1 MAAIQQIDMSAA
13 ATLIVAWR
21 VGHNAH
27 GAMLKAG
34 GEVIDA
40 LRGHARDSLNTIA
53 AGNGR
58 PYNPD
63 DEQEEETPFLTA
75 NQDELLDTALLE
87 QLCLG
92 ASLPLIGPGDLKKRT
107 LALYAL
113 LIGDD
118 PDSRAIFVRKGN
130 PVSLATKSV
139 VAIFDDT
146 LTRVTRP
153 ILAFDSA
160 FDVLLLE
167 SSVWVLNQKNFES
180 LFKESEAVLAR
191 TSEWVDQL
199 NQVLPITSDSKQW
212 LVDRLREN
220 SMMRRKI
227 QSILRGGYLP
237 KLTPD
242 ALRAKMTVHGLAADD
257 LMKDSSLVFN
267 KDTEQDLVLLLNE
280 DLWTGDFS
288 DYKYAAARKSRR
300 LKGRLR
306 PAKVTRWISHKVQL
320 FFAAPASVQQASR
333 VVRSNWSGSSAG
345 LSTGQY

>member
-1 MAAIQQIDMSAA
+1 MAAIEQIDIGAD

-21 VGHNAH
+21 AGHNAQ

-34 GEVIDA
+34 GDVIDA

-87 QLCLG
+87 ELRLG
-92 ASLPLIGPGDLKKRT
+92 ASLPLIGPGELRKRT

-113 LIGDD
+113 LIGND

-139 VAIFDDT
+139 VAVFDDT
-146 LTRVTRP
+146 LTRVTQP
-153 ILAFDSA
+153 ILAFDPT
-160 FDVLLLE
+160 FDVILLE

-180 LFKESEAVLAR
+180 LFKESDAVLAR

-199 NQVLPITSDSKQW
+199 NQVLPITSDSKDW
-212 LVDRLREN
+212 LVDRLRQN
-220 SMMRRKI
+220 SVMRRKV
-227 QSILRGGYLP
+227 QSILRSGYLP

-242 ALRAKMTVHGLAADD
+242 TLRSKMAIHGLVADN
-257 LMKDSSLVFN
+257 LLKDGSLVFN
-267 KDTEQDLVLLLNE
+267 KDTERDLLLLLNE

-300 LKGRLR
+300 
-306 PAKVTRWISHKVQL
+306 
-320 FFAAPASVQQASR
+320 
-333 VVRSNWSGSSAG
+333 SAN
-345 LSTGQY
+345 

>member
-1 MAAIQQIDMSAA
+1 MAAIEQIDIGAA

-21 VGHNAH
+21 AGHNAQ

-34 GEVIDA
+34 GDVIDA

-87 QLCLG
+87 ELRLG
-92 ASLPLIGPGDLKKRT
+92 ASLPLIGPGELRKRT

-113 LIGDD
+113 VIGND

-139 VAIFDDT
+139 VAVFDDT
-146 LTRVTRP
+146 LTRVTQP
-153 ILAFDSA
+153 ILAFDPT
-160 FDVLLLE
+160 FDVILLE

-180 LFKESEAVLAR
+180 LFKESDAVLAR

-199 NQVLPITSDSKQW
+199 NQVLPITSDSKDW
-212 LVDRLREN
+212 LVDRLRQN
-220 SMMRRKI
+220 SVMRRKV
-227 QSILRGGYLP
+227 QSILRSEYLP

-242 ALRAKMTVHGLAADD
+242 MLRSKMAVHGLVAGN
-257 LMKDSSLVFN
+257 LLKDGSLVFN
-267 KDTEQDLVLLLNE
+267 KDTERDLLLLLNE

-300 LKGRLR
+300 
-306 PAKVTRWISHKVQL
+306 
-320 FFAAPASVQQASR
+320 
-333 VVRSNWSGSSAG
+333 SAN
-345 LSTGQY
+345 